1 MIFCKVYSKNSLPNY
16 SQKTTHLNRKK
27 IMIYRILFIGLVS
40 VLFASLTIN
49 VIHSESLDV
58 ARETIEIDNEF
69 QRTVIGNL
77 HDRVIEL
84 EN

>member
-1 MIFCKVYSKNSLPNY
+1 
-16 SQKTTHLNRKK
+16 
-27 IMIYRILFIGLVS
+27 MIYRILFIGLVS